1 MADVHRLPTPPHS
14 IEAEQSVL
22 GSVLIDNSVF
32 HLISNRIE
40 SSDFYRADHRI
51 IWSAYKA
58 LQAEHQAIDAVTVSA
73 YLERKGTLTET
84 GGLAYL
90 GQLGNDTPTTAN
102 VETYA
107 GIVRERASLRR
118 LKAIAEETAAQAC
131 DAGERSAAE
140 LVANAQEDLHRLQTS
155 ARTGKGLTDARQLV
169 NEFTDDLDARAA
181 GAMGLRIGL
190 PDFDELTCGL
200 EPGDLVVI
208 PARPAMGKTAL
219 LVSIASTVSQTH
231 GTAVFSAEMP
241 SAQLMRRCVSLQA
254 EIPQGSLRRPA
265 KLTDEDWAKISTAAG
280 VIAQR
285 KLWIDDT
292 GSPSLSHIR
301 SETIA
306 LKSRAS
312 LGLVMVDYVQL
323 VRAPG
328 ANRYEQLRDVAY
340 GLKALAKEIAVPIIV
355 LAQLNRD
362 LEKRDDKRPHIS
374 DVRDS
379 GAIEEAADIV
389 GLLYSEGYYDPQ
401 FGMPYV
407 LECQIA
413 KNRNGERGQ
422 CLWHFSGAYSRVT
435 PLDPGAAANY
445 RRLLSRPQKRA
456 SSRDL

>member
-1 MADVHRLPTPPHS
+1 MADVHRLPVPSHS
-14 IEAEQSVL
+14 IEQEQALL
-22 GSVLIDNSVF
+22 GSLLIEPAAWSR
-32 HLISNRIE
+32 ISIE
-40 SSDFYRADHRI
+40 ASDFYRHDHRLI
-51 IWSAYKA
+51 FTAAAA
-58 LQAEHQAIDAVTVSA
+58 LHADRKPVDTTMVCD
-73 YLERKGTLTET
+73 YLERQGLLADV
-84 GGLAYL
+84 GGLSYIGRLVKETA
-90 GQLGNDTPTTAN
+90 TTAN
-102 VETYA
+102 VESYA
-107 GIVRERASLRR
+107 REVREHASLRR
-118 LKAIAEETAAQAC
+118 LSKVGERIQDLVA
-131 DAGERSAAE
+131 DAGGRSAAE

-155 ARTGKGLTDARQLV
+155 ARTGKGLVDARQLV
-169 NEFTDDLDARAA
+169 NDFTDDLDARAA
-181 GAMGLRIGL
+181 GSMGLQIGL
-190 PDFDELTCGL
+190 PDFDEKTNGL
-200 EPGDLVVI
+200 EPGDLVVL

-219 LVSIASTVSQTH
+219 LISIASTVSETI

-241 SAQLMRRCVSLQA
+241 SAQMMRRCVSQQT

-292 GSPSLSHIR
+292 GAPSLSHIR

-306 LKSRAS
+306 LKARAS

-340 GLKALAKEIAVPIIV
+340 GLKALAKELAVPIIV

-362 LEKRDDKRPHIS
+362 LEKRDDKRPFIS

-401 FGMPYV
+401 FSMPYV
-407 LECQIA
+407 LECSIA

-422 CLWHFSGAYSRVT
+422 CLWHFDGAFSRVR

-445 RRLLSRPQKRA
+445 RRLLSKPQKRA
-456 SSRDL
+456 SSADL